1 MRLSAPPILDLSR
14 FKTEKKI
21 TDQEILSILERPI
34 SKSTG
39 TKSKSK
45 KKKKKPTK
53 KEVEEEFEESS
64 EEE

>member
-1 MRLSAPPILDLSR
+1 MRLSAPPTPDLSR

-39 TKSKSK
+39 AKSKSK

-53 KEVEEEFEESS
+53 KEVEEESEESS
-64 EEE
+64 EYE

>member
-1 MRLSAPPILDLSR
+1 MRLSAPPTLDLSR

-53 KEVEEEFEESS
+53 KEVEEESEESS